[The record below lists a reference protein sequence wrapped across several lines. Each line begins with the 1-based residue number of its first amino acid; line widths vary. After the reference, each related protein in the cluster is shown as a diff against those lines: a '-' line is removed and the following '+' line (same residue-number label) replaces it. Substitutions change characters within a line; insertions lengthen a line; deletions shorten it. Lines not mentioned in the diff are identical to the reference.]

1 MRAML
6 SEYTRSFSDKLN
18 MPLINRELDK
28 PLYLYVYE
36 TIKSLEVF
44 ESIKVLGYEYK
55 EMPNEIK
62 LNEYQR
68 TRSQNGKKVQ
78 EEAVEVMHM
87 AESMVNELTIH
98 YELSI
103 DTKQEDGTTKMVS
116 KRYSK
121 NILIPIA
128 DADGYYMLKGKRY
141 ILMYQLVD
149 ATTYSTANSVVLKSI
164 MPIVLKRKSKIIHDV
179 DRNPFTV
186 PVYSTA
192 IFKNEIN
199 MMLLFFAKMGFTEGL
214 MYLSME
220 KVISLT
226 DILDDDLDKYNYF
239 KISQETFV
247 KVNRFAFEES
257 TEIKSVVGMILDSV
271 NNRTSVKDMY
281 DKNFWLEKLG
291 HQPNIQQP
299 NFKRAKARNL
309 LVSVDRMMDMTTRRV
324 LNIAEDHKDS
334 MYSALKWMFMNYNEL
349 KSKRIMDITNKRLRD
364 NEYIASLMTRELSN
378 SLYRIMS
385 KVRKPQSRNLNT
397 LEELFSFR
405 GDILINNLYNSGL
418 FKFDDVVNDMDFFNK
433 LKYSIKGPNS
443 QGGSSSGKTIAT
455 CQRGIDPSF
464 IGRIDLNVVGNSD
477 PGASGVLTP
486 FIKTYGLNISD
497 KKEPEDKQYELM
509 KIIEEA
515 VQNEYDYIEKF
526 GIETYEDYYNIINN
540 IYKTTAGCSIVSK
553 KE

>member
-1 MRAML
+1 MYAML
-6 SEYTRSFSDKLN
+6 SDYCRSFDEKLN
-18 MPLINRELDK
+18 LPLIRRELDK

-44 ESIKVLGYEYK
+44 DSVKILGYEYK
-55 EMPNEIK
+55 EMPNDIK
-62 LNEYQR
+62 MNEYQR

-78 EEAVEVMHM
+78 EESVEVMHM
-87 AESMVNELTIH
+87 AESRVNELTIH

-103 DTKQEDGTTKMVS
+103 DTKQDDGTTKMVS
-116 KRYSK
+116 KKYSK
-121 NILIPIA
+121 NILIPVA
-128 DADGYYMLKGKRY
+128 DDDGYYMLKGKRY

-149 ATTYSTANSVVLKSI
+149 STTYSTSNSVVLKSI
-164 MPIVLKRKSKIIHDV
+164 MPIVLKRKSKVIHDV
-179 DRNPFTV
+179 DRNPFTI
-186 PVYSTA
+186 PLYSTA

-199 MMLLFFAKMGFTEGL
+199 MMLLFFAKMGFKEGL
-214 MYLSME
+214 MYLSMD

-226 DILDDDLDKYNYF
+226 ESLDDDLDKYVYF
-239 KISQETFV
+239 KINQETFV
-247 KVNRFAFEES
+247 KANRFAFNES
-257 TEIKSVVGMILDSV
+257 TEVKSVVGMILDAV
-271 NNRTSVKDMY
+271 NNRATVKDML
-281 DKNFWLEKLG
+281 DTNFWLEKLG

-309 LVSVDRMMDMTTRRV
+309 LLSVDRMMDMTTRRV
-324 LNIAEDHKDS
+324 LNIAADHKDS
-334 MYSALKWMFMNYNEL
+334 MYSALRWMFMNYNEL

-364 NEYIASLMTRELSN
+364 NEYIASLMTRDLSN

-443 QGGSSSGKTIAT
+443 QGGSSGKTIAT

-464 IGRIDLNVVGNSD
+464 VGRIDLNVVGNSD
-477 PGASGVLTP
+477 PGSTGVLTP
-486 FIKTYGLNISD
+486 FIKTFGLNISD
-497 KKEPEDKQYELM
+497 KKEPETKQFELL

-515 VQNEYDYIEKF
+515 VQNEYEYIEKF
-526 GIETYEDYYNIINN
+526 GIETFDDYYELMNK
-540 IYKTTAGCSIVSK
+540 IYDTTSGCSIVTR

>member
-1 MRAML
+1 ML
-6 SEYTRSFSDKLN
+6 KMLADYCRSFDDKLN
-18 MPLINRELDK
+18 LPLIRRELDK

-44 ESIKVLGYEYK
+44 DSVKILGFEYK
-55 EMPNEIK
+55 EMPNDIK
-62 LNEYQR
+62 MNEYQR

-78 EEAVEVMHM
+78 EESVEVMHM
-87 AESMVNELTIH
+87 TESRVNELTIH

-103 DTKQEDGTTKMVS
+103 DTKAEDGTTKVVS
-116 KRYSK
+116 KKYSK
-121 NILIPIA
+121 NILIPVA
-128 DADGYYMLKGKRY
+128 DDDGYYMLKGKRY

-149 ATTYSTANSVVLKSI
+149 STTYSTSNSVVLKSI
-164 MPIVLKRKSKIIHDV
+164 MPIVLKRKSKVIHDV
-179 DRNPFTV
+179 DRNPFTI

-199 MMLLFFAKMGFTEGL
+199 MMLLFFAKMGFKEGL
-214 MYLSME
+214 MYLSMD

-226 DILDDDLDKYNYF
+226 TSLDDDLDKYVYF
-239 KISQETFV
+239 KISQEAFV
-247 KVNRFAFEES
+247 KVNRFAFDES
-257 TEIKSVVGMILDSV
+257 TEVKSVAGMILDAV
-271 NNRTSVKDMY
+271 NNRATVKDML
-281 DKNFWLEKLG
+281 DTNFWLEKLG

-309 LVSVDRMMDMTTRRV
+309 LLSVDRMMDMTTRRV
-324 LNIAEDHKDS
+324 LNIAADHKDS
-334 MYSALKWMFMNYNEL
+334 MYSALRWMFMNYNEL

-443 QGGSSSGKTIAT
+443 QGGSSGKTIAT

-477 PGASGVLTP
+477 PGSTGVLTP
-486 FIKTYGLNISD
+486 FIQTYGLNISD
-497 KKEPEDKQYELM
+497 KKEPETKQFELL

-526 GIETYEDYYNIINN
+526 GIETYDDYYTVINK
-540 IYKTTAGCSIVSK
+540 IYDTTSGCSIVTR